1 MCIRDR
7 YVTKPFSIP
16 LLLAR
21 CEQLL
26 KKNAKP
32 AAESNHVVQPEPI
45 SEQQEEKAGFV
56 MTARDKL
63 FRDTFN
69 TIVTQNLSNPK
80 LNVDLISER
89 MKISRTT
96 LHNKIAEMTGK
107 SPSDYIRDKR
117 LELAAKLIHKGEMNI
132 NEVATSV
139 GINNIPYFSRLFKKV
154 YGVSP
159 SKFE

>member
-1 MCIRDR
+1 
-7 YVTKPFSIP
+7 
-16 LLLAR
+16 
-21 CEQLL
+21 
-26 KKNAKP
+26 
-32 AAESNHVVQPEPI
+32 
-45 SEQQEEKAGFV
+45 

-117 LELAAKLIHKGEMNI
+117 LELAAKLIRKGEMNI